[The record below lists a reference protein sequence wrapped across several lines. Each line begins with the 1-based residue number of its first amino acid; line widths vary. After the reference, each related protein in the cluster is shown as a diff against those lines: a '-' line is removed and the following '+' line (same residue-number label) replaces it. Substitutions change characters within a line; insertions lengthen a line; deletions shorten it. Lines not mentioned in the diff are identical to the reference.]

1 MTAVAEEAKAD
12 SVLLGMSHL
21 VDAHKQM
28 TADGREQI
36 DGLYFDGGKKMGLV
50 PDGVAVVEDDDVKQ
64 PGIAKVAKAYQKE
77 HHRKL
82 KQCKVRKQDEEE
94 YDDAE
99 SKKKAEAILEKS
111 TGHEQ
116 LQFKQLFDFFDV
128 DKDRTWG
135 TVEFAQ
141 RMTDTG
147 CDTSVEASANLL
159 YFAGVH
165 DVDRITYDDFIHMM
179 PKLNAFRRLVEKE
192 ALKYFAEKDV
202 EAEGWLSPAAL
213 REVIFEIAGTEG
225 LGEHQVRHLIKKA
238 DREKTG
244 LITYDFFIRALFGT
258 PPVLTYVPK
267 PKKQG
272 AMARLM
278 SNFSKAFSNNSSA
291 SRRG

>member
-1 MTAVAEEAKAD
+1 M
-12 SVLLGMSHL
+12 G
-21 VDAHKQM
+21 
-28 TADGREQI
+28 I

-50 PDGVAVVEDDDVKQ
+50 PDSVAVVRDDDDVQQ
-64 PGIAKVAKAYQKE
+64 PGIAKVATAYQKD

-82 KQCKVRKQDEEE
+82 KQCKVQKQDEEE

-141 RMTDTG
+141 RMTDIG

-165 DVDRITYDDFIHMM
+165 DVDRITYEDFIQMM

-202 EAEGWLSPAAL
+202 EAEGWLSPEAL
-213 REVIFEIAGTEG
+213 REVIFEIAGTES
-225 LGEHQVRHLIKKA
+225 LGEHQVRH
-238 DREKTG
+238 

-267 PKKQG
+267 AKRQG
-272 AMARLM
+272 AMASLM
-278 SNFSKAFSNNSSA
+278 SNFSNFSKAFSNNSSA